1 MIDWQ
6 EMLTMHQEL
15 NQFSRVMLTKQ
26 QKEFLT
32 SSERELLAW
41 IYLTPDNCTPLHLSK
56 VSGMKKE
63 AVSRC
68 LKVLYK
74 KGCIQRQKNSVDKR
88 SYTIHLTED
97 GKNALQ
103 NDFQIMLQKFY
114 DLYRQMGSE
123 FEELFQLISKA
134 NQLITDNNWHKGEEN
149 EIL

>member
-1 MIDWQ
+1 
-6 EMLTMHQEL
+6 
-15 NQFSRVMLTKQ
+15 
-26 QKEFLT
+26 
-32 SSERELLAW
+32 
-41 IYLTPDNCTPLHLSK
+41 
-56 VSGMKKE
+56 MKKE

>member
-6 EMLTMHQEL
+6 EMLTIHQEF
-15 NQFSRVMLTKQ
+15 NQFARVMLVKM

-41 IYLTPDNCTPLHLSK
+41 IYLTQDNCTPLYLSK

-68 LKVLYK
+68 LKSLYEK
-74 KGCIQRQKNSVDKR
+74 RCIQREKKSTDER
-88 SYTIHLTED
+88 SYSLSMTKE
-97 GKNALQ
+97 GEQALQ

-114 DLYRQMGSE
+114 DLYRKMGPD
-123 FEELFQLISKA
+123 FEVLFHLISKA
-134 NQLITDNNWHKGEEN
+134 NQLMSNSKEGND

>member
-6 EMLTMHQEL
+6 EMLTIHQEF
-15 NQFSRVMLTKQ
+15 NQFARVMLVKM

-41 IYLTPDNCTPLHLSK
+41 IYLTQDNCTPLYLSK

-68 LKVLYK
+68 LKSLYE
-74 KGCIQRQKNSVDKR
+74 KGCIQREKKSTDER
-88 SYTIHLTED
+88 SYSLSMTKE
-97 GKNALQ
+97 GEQALQ

-114 DLYRQMGSE
+114 DLYRKMGTD
-123 FEELFQLISKA
+123 FEVLFHLISKA
-134 NQLITDNNWHKGEEN
+134 NQLMSNSKEGND